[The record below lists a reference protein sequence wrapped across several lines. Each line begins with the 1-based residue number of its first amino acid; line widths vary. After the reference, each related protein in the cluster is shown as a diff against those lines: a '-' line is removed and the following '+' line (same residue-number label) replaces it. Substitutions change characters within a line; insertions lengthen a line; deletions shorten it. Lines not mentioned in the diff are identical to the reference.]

1 MIRLVLC
8 LVCVTLYLKEV
19 RFMAEK
25 NSQRKK
31 YIRLKDRAGSEFL
44 CPLDA
49 LKSIEEATEEELA
62 ECVEGDVVGRYA
74 GDIEIVE

>member
-1 MIRLVLC
+1 
-8 LVCVTLYLKEV
+8 
-19 RFMAEK
+19 MAGK
-25 NSQRKK
+25 NFQGKK
-31 YIRLKDRAGSEFL
+31 YIRLKDQSGSEFL

-74 GDIEIVE
+74 GDIEIVK

>member
-1 MIRLVLC
+1 
-8 LVCVTLYLKEV
+8 
-19 RFMAEK
+19 MAEK

-31 YIRLKDRAGSEFL
+31 FIRLKDRAGSEFL

-49 LKSIEEATEEELA
+49 LKSIEEATEGELA